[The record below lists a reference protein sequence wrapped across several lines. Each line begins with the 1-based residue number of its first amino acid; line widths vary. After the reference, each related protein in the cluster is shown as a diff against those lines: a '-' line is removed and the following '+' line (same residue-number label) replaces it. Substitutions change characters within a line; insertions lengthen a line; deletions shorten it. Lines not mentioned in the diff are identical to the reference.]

1 MFTHLDPP
9 DLPDLDCITV
19 EGSRRYVTPTGERYP
34 SVTTV
39 TGWSKRKF
47 FAKWRRENPEES
59 KQILEKGNKFHSIVE
74 DYLNNKGEPD
84 RTMRPRESVLST
96 ATRTRSNQQHPS
108 ARDDPLE
115 SHDGSC
121 GSG

>member
-47 FAKWRRENPEES
+47 FAEWRKNHPEES
-59 KQILEKGNKFHSIVE
+59 KKILEKGNKFHTIFE
-74 DYLNNKGEPD
+74 DNLFDQFDTLEDVKTHL
-84 RTMRPRESVLST
+84 TMDH
-96 ATRTRSNQQHPS
+96 A
-108 ARDDPLE
+108 AF
-115 SHDGSC
+115 
-121 GSG
+121 